1 MPHVDPAHPLAQLL
15 QRDHRYKLDAYL
27 FVLEALAFGQEN
39 LGMGAEPPAEDLETP
54 AGQSGGQPADAGA
67 RPPSR
72 GKGRPRRRQAERHVS
87 GQELCEAARQY
98 ALQQYGF
105 MAPTVLGSWG
115 VHGTS
120 DFGEIVFGMIE
131 IGQMRKTRRDKR
143 EDFHDVYD
151 FGDAF
156 SRDLAFVVPDA
167 V

>member
-27 FVLEALAFGQEN
+27 FVLESLAFGQEN
-39 LGMGAEPPAEDLETP
+39 LGMGAEPPAEDLEASAGKP
-54 AGQSGGQPADAGA
+54 AEAGPRA
-67 RPPSR
+67 PGR
-72 GKGRPRRRQAERHVS
+72 GKGRPRRRQVERHVS
-87 GQELCEAARQY
+87 GQELCEAARHY

-105 MAPTVLGSWG
+105 RAPTVLGTWG
-115 VHGTS
+115 VHATS
-120 DFGEIVFGMIE
+120 DFGEIVFSMIE

>member
-15 QRDHRYKLDAYL
+15 QRDQRYKLDAYL
-27 FVLEALAFGQEN
+27 FVLESLAFGQEN
-39 LGMGAEPPAEDLETP
+39 LGMGAEPSAEDLEAS
-54 AGQSGGQPADAGA
+54 AGQTVDAGPRA
-67 RPPSR
+67 SGR

-105 MAPTVLGSWG
+105 MAPTVLGTWG
-115 VHGTS
+115 VHATS
-120 DFGEIVFGMIE
+120 DFGEIVFSMIE

>member
-1 MPHVDPAHPLAQLL
+1 MPHVDPAHPLSRLL
-15 QRDHRYKLDAYL
+15 EQDHRYKLDAYL
-27 FVLEALAFGQEN
+27 FVLESLAFGQEN
-39 LGMGAEPPAEDLETP
+39 LGMGAEPPAEELESTS
-54 AGQSGGQPADAGA
+54 AQPADAGS
-67 RPPSR
+67 RSR
-72 GKGRPRRRQAERHVS
+72 GRGRPRRRQVERHVS

-115 VHGTS
+115 VRRTS
-120 DFGEIVFGMIE
+120 DFGEIVFSMIE

-143 EDFHDVYD
+143 EDFDDVYE
-151 FGDAF
+151 FHDAF

>member
-15 QRDHRYKLDAYL
+15 QRDQRYKLDAYL
-27 FVLEALAFGQEN
+27 FVLESLAFGQEN
-39 LGMGAEPPAEDLETP
+39 LGMGAEPPAEELEP
-54 AGQSGGQPADAGA
+54 SAGQPTEATGRASG
-67 RPPSR
+67 R
-72 GKGRPRRRQAERHVS
+72 GRGRPRRRQAERHVS

-105 MAPTVLGSWG
+105 LAPTVLGSWG
-115 VHGTS
+115 VHRTS
-120 DFGEIVFGMIE
+120 DFGDIVFSMIE

-143 EDFHDVYD
+143 EDFNDVYE

-156 SRDLAFVVPDA
+156 SRDLAFVVPDT

>member
-39 LGMGAEPPAEDLETP
+39 LGMGAEPPAEDLE
-54 AGQSGGQPADAGA
+54 ASSGQPAAAGTRA
-67 RPPSR
+67 QGR

-115 VHGTS
+115 VHNTG
-120 DFGEIVFGMIE
+120 DFGEIVFSMIE
-131 IGQMRKTRRDKR
+131 IGQMRKTRQDKR
-143 EDFHDVYD
+143 EDFHDVYN